1 MIKNVNEIGTTETY
15 DPCFDYSWV
24 NNLRP
29 VNIII
34 TKSLTDK
41 MIDTLVTEECM
52 KTCILH
58 MTVTG
63 WGGSN
68 IEPGVGG
75 FLWSRN
81 QYYKLIDKGFD
92 QDRIILR
99 IDPIIPTKE
108 GITLLELVLM
118 AFTITKISTVRVS
131 IIDMYPHVVNR
142 MRDEAPFNSFQAPDY
157 MIKEVDNILGKWSS
171 RYDFVSCAEPKL
183 TNTRKVGCVSIDDIN
198 RIPESGVTIEGSSRQ
213 RSNCLCPSNKVNII
227 RRKPS
232 RCPHKCLYCY
242 WKED

>member
-1 MIKNVNEIGTTETY
+1 MIKNVNEIGITETY

-24 NNLRP
+24 DNLRP

-41 MIDTLVTEECM
+41 LIDTLVTEECM
-52 KTCILH
+52 RTCILH

-81 QYYKLIDKGFD
+81 QYYKLIDRGFNS
-92 QDRIILR
+92 DRVILR
-99 IDPIIPTKE
+99 VDPIIPTSE
-108 GITLLELVLM
+108 GISLFELVLR

-131 IIDMYPHVVNR
+131 IIDMYRHVIDR
-142 MRDEAPFNSFQAPDY
+142 MGDEAPFKSFQAPEE
-157 MIKEVDNILGKWSS
+157 MIKEVDNMLNKWSY

-183 TNTRKVGCVSIDDIN
+183 TNTRRVGCVSIEDIN
-198 RIPESGVTIEGSSRQ
+198 RIPDSGVTLEGSSRQ
-213 RSNCLCPSNKVNII
+213 RSECLCPRNKVNII
-227 RRKPS
+227 KRKPG
-232 RCPHKCLYCY
+232 RYPHKCIYCY
-242 WKED
+242 WRD